1 MKIISTQKD
10 IQKVVRSAAKVVQK
24 NPQLA
29 VLGTL
34 LFEADASGVKVRA
47 TNLEIGAEYKLAAKV
62 EQEGVVAIPA
72 TVLSSL
78 IATLKGDINI
88 TLSVKE
94 GVVEVTTKQGTTKIK
109 TIPHEDFPSLPRVED
124 GISFSLSQKH
134 ISESFESVLFCASPS
149 MIRPELAS
157 VYVRGDEYGLVSAAT
172 DSFRLAEK
180 KVAISKGPAFDPILI
195 PAKNIPDILTFIEGV
210 EKVGVYLDEHHITF
224 DTSRG
229 FITSRL
235 TSGNFPDY
243 TQILP
248 KDFTTHATV
257 LSQDLIDAL
266 KKIAIFSDTFQ
277 KVSVHVDPKQKL
289 FTLSAKN
296 SDVGETVEDVAG
308 ALEGDEIAINFNH
321 RYIHEVFSIL
331 TTDSTHLSFSG
342 PNKPLLI
349 EGIGD
354 NSFLYIVMPMNR

>member
-1 MKIISTQKD
+1 MKINSTQKD
-10 IQKVVRSAAKVVQK
+10 LQQVVRSAAKLVQK

-34 LFEADASGVKVRA
+34 LFDASKGGVKVRA
-47 TNLEIGAEYKLAAKV
+47 TNLEIGAEYTLKAKV
-62 EQEGVVAIPA
+62 EEEGIVAIPA
-72 TVLSSL
+72 PTLSSL
-78 IATLKGDINI
+78 VGTLKGDTPI
-88 TLSVKE
+88 TLSTAD
-94 GVVEVTTKQGTTKIK
+94 GVVEVTTTHGTTKIK

-157 VYVRGDEYGLVSAAT
+157 VYVRGDEYGLISAAT

-180 KVAISKGPAFDPILI
+180 KVAIPKGPNFEAILI
-195 PAKNIPDILTFIEGV
+195 PAKNIPDILTFIDGV

-248 KDFTTHATV
+248 KEFGAHATV

-277 KVSVHVDPKQKL
+277 KVSVHINPQKKL
-289 FTLSAKN
+289 FTLTAKN
-296 SDVGETVEDVAG
+296 NDVGETVEDVSG
-308 ALEGDEIAINFNH
+308 ALEGDEISINFNH
-321 RYIHEVFSIL
+321 RYVNEVFSVL
-331 TTDSTHLSFSG
+331 NADSAHLAFSG

-349 EGIGD
+349 EGVGD